1 MTQAVT
7 QLARPLRIF
16 AIMTLVRSVISFENN
31 ALHERERPVAGQE
44 LRVMVQGL
52 PGEAG
57 ETRPCR

>member
-1 MTQAVT
+1 MTEAVT

-16 AIMTLVRSVISFENN
+16 PIMTLVRSVISFENN
-31 ALHERERPVAGQE
+31 ALHERERQVAGQE

-57 ETRPCR
+57 EMRPCR